1 MDTLSVTDKAL
12 SRAIELLKAIKA
24 EYIIR
29 LPTQELVTQGD
40 MQLMS
45 TKPAKQKRARTL
57 PHGAYSNMCRI
68 KGVHTM
74 KVGDAII
81 FTSDG
86 LDAQRLR
93 GAAAAMAC
101 KLYGNESVI
110 TTVNGTC
117 VEMLRVK

>member
-1 MDTLSVTDKAL
+1 MDTLSITDKAL
-12 SRAIELLKAIKA
+12 SRALSFLHAIKA
-24 EYIIR
+24 EYIVR
-29 LPTQELVTQGD
+29 LPTQELITHGTL
-40 MQLMS
+40 QLAP
-45 TKPAKQKRARTL
+45 TKPTKQKRVRTL
-57 PHGAYSNMCRI
+57 PHGAYSDMCRT

-93 GAAAAMAC
+93 GAAASMAC

-110 TTVNGTC
+110 TAINGTS
-117 VEMLRVK
+117 VEMLRVQ